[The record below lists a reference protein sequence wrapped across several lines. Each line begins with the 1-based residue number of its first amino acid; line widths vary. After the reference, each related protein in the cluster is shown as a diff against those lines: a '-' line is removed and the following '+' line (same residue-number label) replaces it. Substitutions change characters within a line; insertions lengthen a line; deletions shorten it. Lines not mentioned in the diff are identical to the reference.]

1 MDEKVN
7 TEGMFY
13 GGKCLEEA
21 GDRKECRNG
30 HIREAGEDYLGWR
43 DEWKEKLS
51 GNVQKQNTPHR
62 ENSNYKGIGSR
73 KGDTPHLTGRKE
85 GSRGQIMSMSV
96 SEVLVRI
103 LDSVLKVTGEY

>member
-1 MDEKVN
+1 M
-7 TEGMFY
+7 
-13 GGKCLEEA
+13 EEA
-21 GDRKECRNG
+21 GDRKTRRNG

-43 DEWKEKLS
+43 DKWKEKLS
-51 GNVQKQNTPHR
+51 GNVQKQNTPR
-62 ENSNYKGIGSR
+62 KENSNYKGIGSR
-73 KGDTPHLTGRKE
+73 KRDTPRLTGRKE